1 MHHDLKKYLESRLA
15 RSPIHDLRHTAAS
28 IMLKNGVD
36 VFVASK
42 RLGHAMP
49 SITLDVYGHLLNTAQ
64 NDVANKIEEIIS

>member
-1 MHHDLKKYLESRLA
+1 
-15 RSPIHDLRHTAAS
+15 
-28 IMLKNGVD
+28 MLKNGVD

-49 SITLDVYGHLLNTAQ
+49 SITLDVYSHLLNTAQ